1 MADQVH
7 EEMKGTGEKI
17 ADAMTNMATHPVQT
31 AAGIAIAPFEA
42 SAHLGMF
49 ASQELRKKQGTWKGD
64 DVVSPRD
71 AGFAAAQ
78 LLAMGATE
86 AAMPALEGF
95 FGKTMA
101 KNVVEAVQKGE
112 APQKVMAR
120 MVAARAATH
129 TAIGAGVGAL
139 WTPDDPAVGA
149 FIGGLFGGV
158 HALSQKAHV
167 TMREGP
173 SPSQRTVCC
182 PSGRRRRPPRPV
194 TSNVSPCR
202 SPQRT
207 SHRSPS
213 R

>member
-1 MADQVH
+1 
-7 EEMKGTGEKI
+7 
-17 ADAMTNMATHPVQT
+17 
-31 AAGIAIAPFEA
+31 
-42 SAHLGMF
+42 
-49 ASQELRKKQGTWKGD
+49 
-64 DVVSPRD
+64 
-71 AGFAAAQ
+71 
-78 LLAMGATE
+78 
-86 AAMPALEGF
+86 
-95 FGKTMA
+95 MA

-139 WTPDDPAVGA
+139 WTPDDPTVGA
-149 FIGGLFGGV
+149 FIGGLFGGA

-167 TMREGP
+167 TMPKGEPAAAHRLLPERTQAPATATGHVERE
-173 SPSQRTVCC
+173 
-182 PSGRRRRPPRPV
+182 
-194 TSNVSPCR
+194 PCR